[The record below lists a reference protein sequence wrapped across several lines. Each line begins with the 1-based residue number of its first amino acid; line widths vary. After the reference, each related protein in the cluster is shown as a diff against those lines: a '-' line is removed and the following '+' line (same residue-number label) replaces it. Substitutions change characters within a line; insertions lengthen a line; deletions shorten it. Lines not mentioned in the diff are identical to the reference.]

1 MENYERKF
9 CLHFL
14 KTGAYSFILQKFN
27 YLLCL
32 LIQRKDT
39 LFDIHC
45 LVAESDN
52 DWSKAVCFGYFRRK
66 DDQGTKRSLQWL
78 VDCTRR
84 IRVEHFPTC
93 LSNCQST
100 LVRSP
105 GCCTSLSKITY
116 RDIRS
121 WRATGIAVLLSNAE
135 INVILRRKEMKKNKV
150 NSLCIMLWYYC
161 TLLYSHF
168 FRFRIWCVSII
179 TWNCRNEFYCPS
191 I

>member
-1 MENYERKF
+1 MTTLYDLRRNTENYEGKF

-27 YLLCL
+27 YLPYL
-32 LIQRKDT
+32 LIQREDT

-52 DWSKAVCFGYFRRK
+52 DRSKAVCFGYFRRK
-66 DDQGTKRSLQWL
+66 DDQGTKRGLQWL

-121 WRATGIAVLLSNAE
+121 WRATGIAVYIIERGNQCNPQKKGNE
-135 INVILRRKEMKKNKV
+135 KE
-150 NSLCIMLWYYC
+150 
-161 TLLYSHF
+161 
-168 FRFRIWCVSII
+168 
-179 TWNCRNEFYCPS
+179 
-191 I
+191 

>member
-1 MENYERKF
+1 MENYVYISWKLGRIVSCYKNS
-9 CLHFL
+9 
-14 KTGAYSFILQKFN
+14 TTSSI
-27 YLLCL
+27 YLYNVK
-32 LIQRKDT
+32 IRHT

-66 DDQGTKRSLQWL
+66 DDRETKRSLQWL

-121 WRATGIAVLLSNAE
+121 WRATGIAVYIIERGNQC
-135 INVILRRKEMKKNKV
+135 NPQKKG
-150 NSLCIMLWYYC
+150 
-161 TLLYSHF
+161 
-168 FRFRIWCVSII
+168 
-179 TWNCRNEFYCPS
+179 NEKR
-191 I
+191 